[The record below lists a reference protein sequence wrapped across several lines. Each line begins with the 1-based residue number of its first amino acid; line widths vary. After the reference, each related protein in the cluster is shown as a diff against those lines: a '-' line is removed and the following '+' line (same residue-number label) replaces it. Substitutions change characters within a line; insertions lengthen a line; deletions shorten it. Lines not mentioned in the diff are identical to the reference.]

1 MLCVTHIWN
10 ETTNSANFWGIPCF
24 EMSKLG
30 ARLALQDPKDDEIRL
45 PAKAE
50 SGVFVI
56 AGWFTPVRCEAAGR
70 LLVRLRCR

>member
-1 MLCVTHIWN
+1 MKLRIEPIFGAFLVLRCR
-10 ETTNSANFWGIPCF
+10 
-24 EMSKLG
+24 KLG

-56 AGWFTPVRCEAAGR
+56 AGWFIPVRCEAAGR

>member
-1 MLCVTHIWN
+1 MKLRIQPISGVFLVLRCR
-10 ETTNSANFWGIPCF
+10 
-24 EMSKLG
+24 KLG

>member
-1 MLCVTHIWN
+1 MKLRIEPIFGAFLVLRCR
-10 ETTNSANFWGIPCF
+10 
-24 EMSKLG
+24 KLG

>member
-1 MLCVTHIWN
+1 MKLRIQPISGAFLVLRCR
-10 ETTNSANFWGIPCF
+10 
-24 EMSKLG
+24 KLG